1 MEWQNFLNKIN
12 TFFQNF
18 GDNIISYVME
28 FILFIVLFYYVFKVL
43 QTNKNYKFIA
53 IFVLTVAW
61 CGLSF
66 AFSENIE
73 SQFLLIVII
82 MLAILIFTMY
92 NTEIKRVLLDS
103 MGKAKNDRPK
113 VTASGVDVIIEEMIR
128 AIQNMS
134 KNMIGALIV
143 LSNENLPE
151 GIIESG
157 TIVNA
162 EITSQMIEAVFYP
175 KAPLHDGA
183 MIVEGSKIYE
193 YPFIPRSHGDFE
205 IPAIRYSYYD
215 INAGRYVTLTT
226 RPVRFHVEKGKEDA
240 AAQGGPVVQGVNRSG
255 VKSLNEDIRFIT
267 TKMPSMSSKGRFFV
281 FSTAYWI
288 SLAGLAILAFLLWL
302 ALRKMAARRADIAGT
317 RTRKASKMAVR
328 WSIPTERIWIFSIW
342 K

>member
-183 MIVEGSKIYE
+183 MIVEGSKIYAAGCFLPLAQSE
-193 YPFIPRSHGDFE
+193 NLPKEMGSRHRAALGVTSVASVTALVVSEETGIISIVKNG
-205 IPAIRYSYYD
+205 AIKKRYADANDLKNALSDYYWSD
-215 INAGRYVTLTT
+215 LTA
-226 RPVRFHVEKGKEDA
+226 EAKE
-240 AAQGGPVVQGVNRSG
+240 
-255 VKSLNEDIRFIT
+255 
-267 TKMPSMSSKGRFFV
+267 
-281 FSTAYWI
+281 
-288 SLAGLAILAFLLWL
+288 
-302 ALRKMAARRADIAGT
+302 
-317 RTRKASKMAVR
+317 
-328 WSIPTERIWIFSIW
+328 
-342 K
+342 